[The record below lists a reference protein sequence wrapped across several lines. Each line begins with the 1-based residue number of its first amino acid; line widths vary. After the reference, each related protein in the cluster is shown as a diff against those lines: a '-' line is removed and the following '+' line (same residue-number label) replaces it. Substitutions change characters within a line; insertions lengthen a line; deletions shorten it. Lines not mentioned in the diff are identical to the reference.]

1 MATPARPAGSA
12 AARAGLRAVLAAHA
26 DRLAAAGV
34 EEPRLEAERI
44 CAWVLATDRLRLH
57 LDRERALAPA
67 EAAAIAAAV
76 ARRAAGTP
84 LAYLLGTQPF
94 RGLML
99 RVGPAVLVPRPET
112 EEVVGAALEVLETVG
127 DALPPGA
134 PRAALDLGTG
144 SGCIALALAQE
155 RPGLIVTAVEASAE
169 ALEVARQNARDAGLE
184 TQVAFLHGD
193 LYGPLAAGARFDLI
207 VSNPPYLTPDEWD
220 AAPPEVRA
228 EPRAALVGGADGL
241 AVHRAVLAG
250 AGARLCRGGAV
261 VLEIGATQGDAVA
274 GIARAAGFAQVDVRR
289 DLAGR
294 DRIVVARRSP

>member
-1 MATPARPAGSA
+1 MGAESASVASPARLRDLLAEGA
-12 AARAGLRAVLAAHA
+12 A
-26 DRLAAAGV
+26 RLAAAGV

-44 CAWVLATDRLRLH
+44 CAWVLSTDRLRLH
-57 LDRERALAPA
+57 LDRERTLIAAQ
-67 EAAAIAAAV
+67 AAAIDGAV
-76 ARRAAGTP
+76 ARRAAGAP

-94 RGLML
+94 RGLVL

-112 EEVVGAALEVLETVG
+112 EEVVEAALAVLDTMG
-127 DALPPGA
+127 GA
-134 PRAALDLGTG
+134 RRAALDLGTG

-169 ALEVARQNARDAGLE
+169 ALEVARQNALEAGLGAWV
-184 TQVAFLHGD
+184 TFLHGD
-193 LYGPLAAGARFDLI
+193 LYGPLAADARFDLI
-207 VSNPPYLTPDEWD
+207 VSNPPYLTPAEWD

-250 AGARLCRGGAV
+250 AGARLRRGGAV
-261 VLEIGATQGDAVA
+261 VLEIGATQGGAVA

>member
-1 MATPARPAGSA
+1 MATPASPAGSA

-44 CAWVLATDRLRLH
+44 CAWVLATDRLHLH

-76 ARRAAGTP
+76 ARRAARAP
-84 LAYLLGTQPF
+84 LAYVLGTQPF

-112 EEVVGAALEVLETVG
+112 EEVVEAALAVLDTMG
-127 DALPPGA
+127 GA
-134 PRAALDLGTG
+134 RRAALDLGTG

-155 RPGLIVTAVEASAE
+155 RPELIVTAVEASAD
-169 ALEVARQNARDAGLE
+169 ALAVARENAGKTGLAGRVTFLE
-184 TQVAFLHGD
+184 GD

-250 AGARLCRGGAV
+250 AGARLRRGGAV
-261 VLEIGATQGDAVA
+261 VLEIGATQGGAVA